1 MPNRR
6 REPID
11 RKAFR
16 IDAAK
21 CDERPFYRTFGAVLT
36 LRTLIRHTSRES
48 AQECRIDADNNARAR
63 DRSAVSISLAQSSE
77 PPSSPFDDAIALA
90 HANPAVILFRH
101 A

>member
-21 CDERPFYRTFGAVLT
+21 CGERPFYRTFGAVLT
-36 LRTLIRHTSRES
+36 LRTAIRHTSREN
-48 AQECRIDADNNARAR
+48 AQERRIDADNNARAR
-63 DRSAVSISLAQSSE
+63 DRSAVSVSLAQSNE